1 MAVKAAKRTIRGIEL
16 MTVLRGH
23 EDVILRLNWSPDG
36 KTLASSSVDRSIRL
50 WDLAGGICR
59 AVLSGHSHGVN
70 EVAWAPDGSW
80 LASCS
85 YDRTIRIWDLFAN
98 TSGGECRRELRA
110 HSDDVTSVSLS
121 PDGRTLASSS
131 TDSTIH
137 LWRTDTWE
145 GVAVLSHSG
154 AVRRVAWSPDGEQ
167 LASCSNDRSVIF
179 WPKEGGTPF
188 SLRLRGVP
196 ISVAW
201 THTPRPPLA
210 LAVAQRS
217 GTIRILAP
225 ALGNS
230 SAVTLEGH
238 TEGVRSAV
246 FSFDDRLL
254 ASSSMDNTV
263 RLWRTDTWEQI
274 AQIPETN
281 SEYWPQGIAFHPTEP
296 ILATFGE
303 QDRVIRLWRLD
314 IDLLLGIQPIVKQV
328 HYRNAKVV
336 LLGDTSVGKTGLR
349 MVLTG
354 EPYQPSDSTY
364 GRRVWTFETS
374 EASVN
379 GRTETHETLLWDMA
393 GQPAYRL
400 IHQLHL
406 NEISAALVVFDAR
419 SSQGDPLA
427 GVHHWGRALR
437 LARQREG
444 DWAGHL
450 KSFLVVGRADVQ
462 GTPVSPERIEAIKSE
477 YDFEA
482 FFETSAKEGWGIREL
497 AVAIRKGIAWEA
509 LPSVSSPEMF
519 EVLKSFL
526 IEEKKRGRTLAVA
539 DDLLRSL
546 QLAHPELAVDP
557 ELRAKFNVC
566 VGRLENRDLV
576 RRLSFGG
583 FILLQPEF
591 LDSYASGMVLG
602 AQSGFLAEEDV
613 LAGRFRMP
621 DSERL
626 RDPDGERLLLL
637 ATVEEL
643 LEHQLVL
650 REFSDQGTYL
660 VFPTQFNRDWP
671 DAPDPKGK
679 WVIIRFKGPVQNV
692 YATLAVRLAHSGM
705 FRAGRDSM
713 WRNASIFEA
722 DTRGKCGLYLRE
734 FEEGAGELILFSRPM
749 DDGTPPT
756 AETRFRFEGFVMAH
770 LLKAALAGSV
780 ATERLFVCEDCG
792 TAVPQ
797 AWVEKI
803 RTRGETWFDCP
814 CGGSRISLVE
824 PKEQI
829 EIARGAVKAM
839 ESAADRARDRRVS
852 DIVLRGK
859 EETGEYDVF
868 LCYNSRD
875 RQVVEQIASR
885 LKEKKVRPWLDSW
898 DLRPGDR
905 WLDKLAEI
913 IGSVKAAAVFVGPH
927 QTGQYQNLE
936 IPAVIRQSIES
947 GIRVI
952 PVILPEAQSEP
963 RWSTFLE
970 DFHRVDFRMR
980 APDPMV
986 SLVYGI
992 TGERLE
998 L

>member
-1 MAVKAAKRTIRGIEL
+1 
-16 MTVLRGH
+16 
-23 EDVILRLNWSPDG
+23 
-36 KTLASSSVDRSIRL
+36 
-50 WDLAGGICR
+50 
-59 AVLSGHSHGVN
+59 
-70 EVAWAPDGSW
+70 
-80 LASCS
+80 
-85 YDRTIRIWDLFAN
+85 
-98 TSGGECRRELRA
+98 
-110 HSDDVTSVSLS
+110 
-121 PDGRTLASSS
+121 
-131 TDSTIH
+131 
-137 LWRTDTWE
+137 
-145 GVAVLSHSG
+145 
-154 AVRRVAWSPDGEQ
+154 
-167 LASCSNDRSVIF
+167 
-179 WPKEGGTPF
+179 
-188 SLRLRGVP
+188 
-196 ISVAW
+196 
-201 THTPRPPLA
+201 
-210 LAVAQRS
+210 
-217 GTIRILAP
+217 
-225 ALGNS
+225 
-230 SAVTLEGH
+230 LEGH
-238 TEGVRSAV
+238 TRSTRSAV

-274 AQIPETN
+274 AQIPETT

-314 IDLLLGIQPIVKQV
+314 IDLLLGIQPIEKQV

-364 GRRVWTFETS
+364 GRRVWTFESS
-374 EASVN
+374 EASVD
-379 GRTETHETLLWDMA
+379 GRMETHETLLWDMA

-406 NEISAALVVFDAR
+406 NEVSTALVVFDAR

-427 GVHHWGRALR
+427 GVRHWGRALR

-444 DWAGHL
+444 DWAGNL
-450 KSFLVVGRADVQ
+450 KSFLIVGRADVQ
-462 GTPVSPERIEAIKSE
+462 GTPVSPERIEAIKRE
-477 YDFEA
+477 YGFEA

-497 AVAIRKGIAWEA
+497 AAAIREGIAWEA

-519 EVLKSFL
+519 EVLKNFL
-526 IEEKKRGRTLAVA
+526 IEEKKAGRILAVA

-546 QLAHPELAVDP
+546 HLAHPELAADP

-613 LAGRFRMP
+613 LAARFRMP

-626 RDPDGERLLLL
+626 RDPAGERLLLL

-650 REFSDQGTYL
+650 REYSDQGTYL

-679 WVIIRFKGPVQNV
+679 WVSIRFKGPVQNV

-713 WRNASIFEA
+713 WRNASMFEA
-722 DTRGKCGLYLRE
+722 DTHGICGLYLRE
-734 FEEGAGELILFSRPM
+734 FEEGAGELILFSRSV
-749 DDGTPPT
+749 DDGAPPT

-770 LLKAALAGSV
+770 LQKSALAGSV

-803 RTRGETWFDCP
+803 RARGETWFACP

-839 ESAADRARDRRVS
+839 ESAADRERDRRVS
-852 DIVLRGK
+852 DVVLRGK

-936 IPAVIRQSIES
+936 IPAVIRQSIKS

-952 PVILPEAQSEP
+952 PVILPEAESEP

-970 DFHRVDFRMR
+970 DFHRVDFRVR
-980 APDPMV
+980 APDPMA